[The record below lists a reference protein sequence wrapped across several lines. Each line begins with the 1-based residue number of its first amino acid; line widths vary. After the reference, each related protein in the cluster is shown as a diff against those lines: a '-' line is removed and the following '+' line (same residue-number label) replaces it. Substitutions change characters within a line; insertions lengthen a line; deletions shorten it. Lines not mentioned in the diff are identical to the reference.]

1 MGLETS
7 ATKRRKGDCR
17 LNFKVGDVVIV
28 KETNTKAFV
37 EEIVFSVGEGVT
49 VRQRNFGKYSLYAI
63 EPTREI
69 KTQGDWYIGDHL
81 GDDISSTDEVMTKND
96 LMNYKNEHFQDLGG
110 FAKDIDII
118 IKNLGRSSGK
128 NG

>member
-1 MGLETS
+1 MTV
-7 ATKRRKGDCR
+7 
-17 LNFKVGDVVIV
+17 KVGDVVIV
-28 KETNTKAFV
+28 NESNTKAFV
-37 EEIVFSVGEGVT
+37 EEIVLAVGEGVT
-49 VRQRNFGKYSLYAI
+49 VRQKQYGKYSLYAI

-118 IKNLGRSSGK
+118 IKNLGRTSGK